1 MSGDGGCWV
10 WGSFLARLV
19 GFKTSLGEIDMKK
32 LMTMARQF
40 RDDENGAAMV
50 EYSILIGVIAT
61 AAILTVIAIGMWVTG
76 RFTGLCDAMDASTV
90 GACDATAGTG
100 S

>member
-1 MSGDGGCWV
+1 
-10 WGSFLARLV
+10 
-19 GFKTSLGEIDMKK
+19 MKK

-50 EYSILIGVIAT
+50 EYSILVGIIAG
-61 AAILTVIAIGMWVTG
+61 AAILAIVAIGLWVSG
-76 RFTGLCDAMDASTV
+76 RFTGLCGILDGNGVIAGGGT
-90 GACDATAGTG
+90 GTCDAAAGTG